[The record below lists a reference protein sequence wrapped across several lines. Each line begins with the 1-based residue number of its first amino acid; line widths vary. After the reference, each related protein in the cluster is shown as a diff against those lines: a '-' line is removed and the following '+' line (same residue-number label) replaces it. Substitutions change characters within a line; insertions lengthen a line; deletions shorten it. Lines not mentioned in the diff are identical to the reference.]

1 MNGLSSVP
9 RGERPGR
16 PGTAWERVLLRGAE
30 VVVPELDGADSPFAW
45 DEAPLPDEARP
56 NRAARRA
63 ARRLRR
69 RRNAPSPRTPERRLT
84 VLQLSARG

>member
-1 MNGLSSVP
+1 MTGPSSVP

-16 PGTAWERVLLRGAE
+16 PGAAWERVLLRGAE
-30 VVVPELDGADSPFAW
+30 VPVPELDGDASPFAW
-45 DEAPLPDEARP
+45 DTVPLPDGVRP

-69 RRNAPSPRTPERRLT
+69 RRDAASPRTPG
-84 VLQLSARG
+84 SRGGGA